1 MSNIES
7 SIQNREKAL
16 EALTKQIYHLSTVF
30 RESYLENGRGA
41 LVVHT
46 FLLFKEN
53 YQVTSTDYR
62 TKNQSLFL
70 FGNKKSKEELR
81 ELIDNY
87 DPKTEGVLI
96 LITQPDNATWFITFK
111 LKSKSEDGKK

>member
-1 MSNIES
+1 MKSSMEV

-16 EALTKQIYHLSTVF
+16 DILTKEIYHLSTVF

-46 FLLFKEN
+46 FLLEKN
-53 YQVTSTDYR
+53 HQVSSTDYR

-70 FGNKKSKEELR
+70 FDNKNSKEELR

-96 LITQPDNATWFITFK
+96 LITQPDNATWFFTFK
-111 LKSKSEDGKK
+111 LKSKSKESKK

>member
-1 MSNIES
+1 MKSSMES

-16 EALTKQIYHLSTVF
+16 EILTNQLDHLSTVF

-46 FLLFKEN
+46 FLLEEN
-53 YQVTSTDYR
+53 HQVTSTDYR

-70 FGNKKSKEELR
+70 FDNKKSKEDLQK
-81 ELIDNY
+81 LIDNY

-111 LKSKSEDGKK
+111 LKSKGKDSKK